1 MSSKT
6 FVDLVA
12 DLIAGMDSREIDA
25 VAGLI
30 LAAGETSG
38 RIYIAGNGGSAATA
52 QHFHNDLV
60 GLTLKQNHHGSTPMC
75 LSSNMSLFSA
85 LSNDYG
91 YDKVFLK
98 QVEGR
103 IGPGDLLILFS
114 VSGASPNC
122 MEVARYARRMGAV
135 VIGMLGFDGGALA
148 GLSDHKIVVR
158 SDNYFAVESC
168 HLVIAHAVTERLESA
183 LSVENLGTANKS
195 RLKVS

>member
-12 DLIAGMDSREIDA
+12 DLVSRLDTREIDA
-25 VAGLI
+25 IAGLI

-60 GLTLKQNHHGSTPMC
+60 GLTLKRNHYGSAPVC
-75 LSSNMSLFSA
+75 LSANMSPFSA

-103 IGPGDLLILFS
+103 IGPGDLLMLFS

-122 MEVARYARRMGAV
+122 VEAVRYARRMGAV
-135 VIGMLGFDGGALA
+135 VTGMLGFDGGALA

-183 LSVENLGTANKS
+183 LSVEDLSTANKS